1 MRGATMKW
9 FHTTAGKL
17 IGTFGAVGIALTVVV
32 LLCLLALVQT
42 GKKLEI
48 ASTVEL
54 QEISTL
60 AELEAGLN
68 ASAIILRDLGLNED
82 MKVQERLL
90 GELKKTDSD
99 TQAHV
104 QRILSQA
111 SADSQWVE
119 KMKSALKAVENAR
132 KMVLD
137 AIDEARFDDLKPLLI
152 DKYRPVKLELASV
165 LRARSAERAQAARES
180 ADSTNLWISKIQWAL
195 ISTLAA
201 VLSVGAIIV
210 SWVVKRLVRTLG
222 GEPGEVASLL
232 GHIAKGDLTSKV
244 QLRPGDTASVM
255 AALAQMQTN
264 IADIIKSVR
273 SSAESVATASNEIAQ
288 GNGDLSSRTEQQA
301 SALQETASSMEHLGS
316 AVRTTADHANHA
328 SSLATQASGVA
339 REGGAT
345 VEEVVVTMRGIND
358 SAARIS
364 DITSVIDGIAFQ
376 TNILALNA
384 AVEAARAGDH
394 GRGFAVVAS
403 EVRSLATRSAEAAR
417 EIKGLIAAG
426 MERVEKGSS
435 LVNQAGQTMSRVVE
449 SIQNV
454 DKLIQDISGASASQ
468 SASVAQVGSAVH
480 SIDQSTQQNAALVEE
495 GAAAAAS
502 LKQQAHQLVVA
513 VSAFKV

>member
-1 MRGATMKW
+1 MRW
-9 FHTTAGKL
+9 FRTTAGKL
-17 IGTFGAVGIALTVVV
+17 IGTFGAAGLGLTVVV
-32 LLCLLALVQT
+32 LLCLWALVQT

-48 ASTVEL
+48 ASTVHL
-54 QEISTL
+54 QEISNL

-82 MKVQERLL
+82 MKTQEQLL
-90 GELKKTDSD
+90 SDLKKIDDD
-99 TQAHV
+99 TATHV
-104 QRILSQA
+104 ERIISQA
-111 SADSQWVE
+111 GADSSWVGQ
-119 KMKSALKAVENAR
+119 MKSSLNAVKNAR

-137 AIDEARFDDLKPLLI
+137 AIDEARFDDLKPLLVE
-152 DKYRPVKLELASV
+152 KYRPVQMELASL
-165 LRARSAERAQAARES
+165 LRVRSAERAETARES
-180 ADSTNLWISKIQWAL
+180 ATATNLWITKIQWGL
-195 ISTLAA
+195 MFSLVL
-201 VLSVGAIIV
+201 VLSIGVTIV
-210 SWVVKRLVRTLG
+210 TWVVTRLVRTLG
-222 GEPGEVASLL
+222 GEPSEVASLL
-232 GHIAKGDLTSKV
+232 GCIARGDLTSKV
-244 QLRPGDTASVM
+244 RLRPGDTMSLM

-264 IADIIKSVR
+264 LVDIITSVR

-288 GNGDLSSRTEQQA
+288 GNTDLSSRTEQQA

-316 AVRTTADHANHA
+316 AVRTTADHAHHA
-328 SSLATQASGVA
+328 SSLATEASGVA
-339 REGGAT
+339 REGGQT
-345 VEEVVVTMRGIND
+345 VEEVVSTMRGINE

-417 EIKGLIAAG
+417 EIKGLIAAS
-426 MERVEKGSS
+426 MERVEKGSA
-435 LVNQAGQTMSRVVE
+435 LVNQAGQTMSRVVD
-449 SIQNV
+449 SIQSV

-513 VSAFKV
+513 VSTFKV